1 MTRPTQEPFDTCNV
15 TSCTGLSPPVVELSR
30 TFHSQVAFSCEG
42 PYYPSKET
50 FEVWAVPVSLA
61 ATKGIDFSFFSSGY
75 LDVSVHRVSH
85 SCLCIQHELIQESRD
100 RRLFDNFPWLFA
112 VFHAFH
118 RLLTPRHPP
127 CALNN
132 LTTYIQRSS
141 QVVKNDAMV
150 KLVNDIFVFGANIL
164 PTHHNTLLPRVK
176 KSDCISSSS
185 CCACP

>member
-1 MTRPTQEPFDTCNV
+1 MKGPTTPQRK
-15 TSCTGLSPPVVELSR
+15 TS
-30 TFHSQVAFSCEG
+30 
-42 PYYPSKET
+42 K
-50 FEVWAVPVSLA
+50 VWAVPVSLA

-112 VFHAFH
+112 VFHALH

-132 LTTYIQRSS
+132 LTTNIQRSL
-141 QVVKNDAMV
+141 QVVNNAAMV
-150 KLVNDIFVFGANIL
+150 KLVNDIFVVDANRL
-164 PTHHNTLLPRVK
+164 QFTTARRCRLL
-176 KSDCISSSS
+176 KSICISSSS
-185 CCACP
+185 CCVCSSNLLCKKSRLTDNNAQL

>member
-1 MTRPTQEPFDTCNV
+1 MV
-15 TSCTGLSPPVVELSR
+15 GLSRP
-30 TFHSQVAFSCEG
+30 FYSQVDFSCEE
-42 PYYPSKET
+42 PYYPSEET
-50 FEVWAVPVSLA
+50 SKVWAIPVSLA

-85 SCLCIQHELIQESRD
+85 SCLCIQHELIRESRD

-112 VFHAFH
+112 VFHALH

-141 QVVKNDAMV
+141 QVAKNA
-150 KLVNDIFVFGANIL
+150 LWSNSLTTFSFGANL
-164 PTHHNTLLPRVK
+164 FPTHHNTLLPRAK